1 MIRAKKGEV
10 IFYLVMMFA
19 AVILVGFD
27 VSPFLITLLI
37 IYLIIMIRLAV
48 NINENIYIFLFLV
61 CFFIF
66 LIGRPVAVEIFG
78 LTRAYVA
85 DMNISSERVMY
96 IALIE
101 SLIFLVIGYVCTKR
115 GKNKNIKEDLNI
127 DEDRFRYILMKFS
140 RAVYIILGLLQ
151 IIEYLLMASFVM
163 QFSYK
168 ESYIS
173 YVSSFPSILHS
184 LVETTPVVFAL
195 YLATLPD
202 KRNVRLPW
210 IIYMMVAAVCGFIGL
225 RYELISSVIMIVLYC
240 FLRNVTDEEPWIGKK
255 EIVFGCF
262 LVPFV
267 LTLLQFMSAWRQG
280 IAVSSDVK
288 HNPIVSFFYA
298 IGGSSNLI
306 AYQDMY
312 HDMLKTNRETFFSFG
327 YIVNA
332 LRSNIIAQF
341 FGIKSLT
348 FSDRTAQALQ
358 GYSFDRAISYYVYKK
373 SYLNGYG
380 AGSCYIAE
388 LMCDFSYLGVAI
400 GNLFYGFILKKLS
413 RLSSNKIFR
422 NFILIF
428 LATLLFRVCRDSFS
442 YPIVEFVGLRNIL
455 IFVFIWYGS
464 KTILH
469 RKNKM
474 MKK

>member
-1 MIRAKKGEV
+1 
-10 IFYLVMMFA
+10 
-19 AVILVGFD
+19 
-27 VSPFLITLLI
+27 
-37 IYLIIMIRLAV
+37 
-48 NINENIYIFLFLV
+48 
-61 CFFIF
+61 
-66 LIGRPVAVEIFG
+66 
-78 LTRAYVA
+78 
-85 DMNISSERVMY
+85 
-96 IALIE
+96 
-101 SLIFLVIGYVCTKR
+101 
-115 GKNKNIKEDLNI
+115 
-127 DEDRFRYILMKFS
+127 
-140 RAVYIILGLLQ
+140 
-151 IIEYLLMASFVM
+151 
-163 QFSYK
+163 
-168 ESYIS
+168 
-173 YVSSFPSILHS
+173 
-184 LVETTPVVFAL
+184 
-195 YLATLPD
+195 
-202 KRNVRLPW
+202 
-210 IIYMMVAAVCGFIGL
+210 
-225 RYELISSVIMIVLYC
+225 
-240 FLRNVTDEEPWIGKK
+240 
-255 EIVFGCF
+255 
-262 LVPFV
+262 
-267 LTLLQFMSAWRQG
+267 
-280 IAVSSDVK
+280 
-288 HNPIVSFFYA
+288 
-298 IGGSSNLI
+298 
-306 AYQDMY
+306 MY

-327 YIVNA
+327 YIVNV

-442 YPIVEFVGLRNIL
+442 YPIVEFVGLRNIM